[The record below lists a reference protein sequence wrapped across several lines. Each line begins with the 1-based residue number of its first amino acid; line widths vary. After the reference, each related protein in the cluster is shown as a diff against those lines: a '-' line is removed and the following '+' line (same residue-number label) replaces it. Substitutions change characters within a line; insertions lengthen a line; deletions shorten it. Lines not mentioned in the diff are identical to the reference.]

1 MFSATELMILA
12 LVPTRSSRLIPGF
25 RAIPAV
31 TIQTS
36 APAMSSYLFVPIT
49 PPSKPSTGPACE
61 RSSAFPWGKPSITSK
76 RTTSPNPL
84 SKARWA
90 IDPPILPAP
99 INAIFFLAITSPSL
113 VHVGN
118 YSVAKTGTAYEFRA
132 VHQPFEIIGYRLV
145 SDRSLESFDDEIGGF
160 LPAHVTQHHLA
171 RKNDRAGIDLVEIGI
186 FRGGAVGRFKDGV
199 AAVVIDVL
207 PRPDADATYL
217 RGQRIGQIIAVQ
229 VHRGDHVVVLRSDE
243 DKL

>member
-12 LVPTRSSRLIPGF
+12 LVPTRSSRLMPGL
-25 RAIPAV
+25 RATPAV

-49 PPSKPSTGPACE
+49 FPSKPSTGPACE

-90 IDPPILPAP
+90 MDPPILPAP
-99 INAIFFLAITSPSL
+99 INAIFFLAITSPINCHSTL
-113 VHVGN
+113 VTRHWLHVSDN
-118 YSVAKTGTAYEFRA
+118 SVAKTGTTYKLCA
-132 VHQPFEIIGYRLV
+132 VHQPFEIVGYRLV
-145 SDRSLESFDDEIGGF
+145 SDRSLKSFDDEIGRF

-171 RKNDRAGIDLVEIGI
+171 
-186 FRGGAVGRFKDGV
+186 
-199 AAVVIDVL
+199 
-207 PRPDADATYL
+207 
-217 RGQRIGQIIAVQ
+217 
-229 VHRGDHVVVLRSDE
+229 
-243 DKL
+243 